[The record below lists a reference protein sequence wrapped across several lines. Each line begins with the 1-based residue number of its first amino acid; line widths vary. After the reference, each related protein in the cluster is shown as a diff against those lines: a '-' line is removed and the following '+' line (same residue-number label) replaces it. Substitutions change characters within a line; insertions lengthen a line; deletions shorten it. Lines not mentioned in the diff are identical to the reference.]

1 MDLNDVVR
9 KLDTMNEHV
18 SDIRTCVAKMEV
30 YVSQNSKSLE
40 EHVERT
46 NLLDDS
52 VNLLKIQLAG
62 QKKVFSAATWILTA
76 LSGLLGLVWIWAK
89 IIE

>member
-18 SDIRTCVAKMEV
+18 SDIRMNVAKMGV
-30 YVSQNSKSLE
+30 YVEQNSKSLE

-52 VNLLKIQLAG
+52 VNMLKIQLAG
-62 QKKVFSAATWILTA
+62 QRKVFSAATWILTA